1 MWDVRAPSKGG
12 AHRPLYTL
20 NSRAGHVMLCWSPDD
35 VYLLTSAVDNEVGG
49 EGGAKTKTKHPTE
62 QNFAVLFI

>member
-49 EGGAKTKTKHPTE
+49 EGGG
-62 QNFAVLFI
+62 